1 MPSFFLD
8 VLSENCREM
17 TDSDITSLLLLDLE
31 IPIPLEKEFT
41 VPCCI
46 RGYHIYSWK
55 QWKAEIGSVF
65 TSEPE
70 VRPGAF
76 VEDKYSIAVLDN
88 GQTIGH
94 VPKFLSN

>member
-1 MPSFFLD
+1 
-8 VLSENCREM
+8 M
-17 TDSDITSLLLLDLE
+17 TDGDITPLLLLDLE
-31 IPIPLEKEFT
+31 IQIPLEKEFT

-55 QWKAEIGSVF
+55 QWKAEIGSVL